1 MVAEELRSPDVEGA
15 HVFVADRDAVRSV
28 GRTRIAVDRE
38 TDFGCVGADQA
49 DDGGDAAQ
57 WLTLPVP
64 ASAEAIIPV
73 ISG

>member
-1 MVAEELRSPDVEGA
+1 MVAVELRSPDVEGA
-15 HVFVADRDAVRSV
+15 HVFVADCDAVRSF
-28 GRTRIAVDRE
+28 GRICIAVDRE
-38 TDFGCVGADQA
+38 TNFGCVCADQA

-64 ASAEAIIPV
+64 ASAEAGIPV